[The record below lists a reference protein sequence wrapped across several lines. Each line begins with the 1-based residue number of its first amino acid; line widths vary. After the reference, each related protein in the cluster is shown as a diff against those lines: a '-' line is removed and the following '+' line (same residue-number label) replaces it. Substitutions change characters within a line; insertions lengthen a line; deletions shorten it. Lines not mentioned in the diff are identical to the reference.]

1 MYVTY
6 KLTRSAIKSLVS
18 DAAPWQIAVGT
29 ACGTLLGFLPMWPV
43 TQGPSPLWFLVL
55 AVAFLISCHLGSL
68 LLFFAIGKLLAKFL
82 LGPAIVIGIGLQDVA
97 KSVADVPFLYWS
109 LLSHTGYLGLTL
121 LGVGFAAA
129 FAVVFTWVTVFFRT
143 KIKARIAENAKLMKA
158 GKLAD
163 RPVLFRIACWF
174 LGL

>member
-1 MYVTY
+1 MYLTY
-6 KLTRSAIKSLVS
+6 KITRSAIKSLVS

-29 ACGTLLGFLPMWPV
+29 ACGTLLGFLPLWPV
-43 TQGPSPLWFLVL
+43 SQGPSPLWFLIL

-68 LLFFAIGKLLAKFL
+68 LLFYGIGNLLAKLL
-82 LGPAIVIGIGLQDVA
+82 LGPAIVIGLGLEGVA
-97 KSVADVPFLYWS
+97 QSCADVPFFYWS

-121 LGVGFAAA
+121 LGFGFASA
-129 FAVVFTWVTVFFRT
+129 FALVFTWATVFFRT
-143 KIKARIAENAKLMKA
+143 RVKARIAENAQLLKA

-163 RPVLFRIACWF
+163 RPVLFRMACWF